1 MYHPHIAVLLTFVV
15 RNVPWCEEW
24 QPVVDRTG
32 VNASVVRAR
41 TKGADDDPWAAAA
54 DAFGRWRDGDTT
66 GLDDLVAVMT
76 PVLWHVVRAYRLP
89 AEAAEDAIQATWLAL
104 VRRRDAIDDAQAI
117 GAWLTTTARRTAARA
132 AARQTRDVTLDP
144 ADLEP
149 HGTPVGSAETAA
161 VQNDESAQLWRAV
174 ATLDDRC
181 QRLLRVLA
189 FAQRPD
195 YASLSAE
202 LEMPVG
208 SIGPTR
214 GRCLAKLRTALTD
227 TMGSQR

>member
-1 MYHPHIAVLLTFVV
+1 M
-15 RNVPWCEEW
+15 EE
-24 QPVVDRTG
+24 RTG
-32 VNASVVRAR
+32 SSASVRPAR
-41 TKGADDDPWAAAA
+41 PQGPDEDPWATAAHS
-54 DAFGRWRDGDTT
+54 FGRWRDGDPT

-89 AEAAEDAIQATWLAL
+89 AETAEDTIQATWLAL
-104 VRRRDAIDDAQAI
+104 VRRRDAIEDAQAI
-117 GAWLTTTARRTAARA
+117 GAWLTTTARRSAARA
-132 AARQTRDVTLDP
+132 AARQARDMTLDP

-149 HGTPVGSAETAA
+149 HSTPAESAETAA
-161 VQNDESAQLWRAV
+161 VQNDERARLWRAV

-189 FAQRPD
+189 FMQRPD

-202 LEMPVG
+202 LKMPVG

-227 TMGSQR
+227 TMGRQR

>member
-1 MYHPHIAVLLTFVV
+1 VA
-15 RNVPWCEEW
+15 
-24 QPVVDRTG
+24 DRTG
-32 VNASVVRAR
+32 GNASVRPAR
-41 TKGADDDPWAAAA
+41 REGPDEDPWATAAH
-54 DAFGRWRDGDTT
+54 AFGRWRDGDPT

-104 VRRRDAIDDAQAI
+104 VRRRDAIQDAQAI
-117 GAWLTTTARRTAARA
+117 GAWLITTARRTAARA
-132 AARQTRDVTLDP
+132 AARQARDVTLDP

-149 HGTPVGSAETAA
+149 YGTPAGSAEAAA
-161 VQNDESAQLWRAV
+161 VQNDERARLWRAV

-189 FAQRPD
+189 FMQRPD

-202 LEMPVG
+202 LKMPVG